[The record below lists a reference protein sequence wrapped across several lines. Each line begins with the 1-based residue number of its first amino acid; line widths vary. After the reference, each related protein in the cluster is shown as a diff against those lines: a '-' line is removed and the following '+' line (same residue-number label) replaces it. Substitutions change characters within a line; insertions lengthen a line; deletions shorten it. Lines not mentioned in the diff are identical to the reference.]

1 MNDLTMIE
9 PACFRKYECED
20 GEIVDVE
27 YNGIDQFSGG
37 RRDGDPL
44 YTAAKM
50 EAYAAAKVREALEEA
65 AQTLTNTMMINTDS
79 FCGATARYCAERI
92 RSLIPK
98 P

>member
-44 YTAAKM
+44 YTDRPKW
-50 EAYAAAKVREALEEA
+50 KPTQPRR
-65 AQTLTNTMMINTDS
+65 
-79 FCGATARYCAERI
+79 CARHWKRRRKHAPTR
-92 RSLIPK
+92 
-98 P
+98 